1 MDILFKINK
10 VIIFDK
16 HLHTLLQLA
25 IFEMIQLIYFII
37 SFNDNTCS
45 KSTILDVRLVQWN
58 LTYSGWLY
66 ALLELNKIIESP
78 MTYSSG
84 SGEDGLSLAKN
95 YISLMSSIL
104 KWKPESIR
112 DFEPLIGTVIV
123 LIKR

>member
-1 MDILFKINK
+1 
-10 VIIFDK
+10 
-16 HLHTLLQLA
+16 
-25 IFEMIQLIYFII
+25 MIQLIYFII

-45 KSTILDVRLVQWN
+45 KLTILDVRLVQWN

-95 YISLMSSIL
+95 YISLISSIL
-104 KWKPESIR
+104 KWKPESIS